1 MKRIFLLLTMAAVM
15 LSCEKNEMESP
26 YTTAAK
32 EIYNKYA
39 PRENLTVALLGEY
52 KGYNAVMLQAHTDEE
67 WQFICKEFDLDPEK
81 KMEEISSDIKGNW
94 FDDKD
99 TITEVFIEK
108 TLDTKGQ
115 WFDDKDTLQFE
126 GLGDL
131 LKMVMEEALDSFE
144 VEVKATADSSV
155 YSHFVDMKNEFE
167 SKMDKD
173 QLFDGEQQRMCRFD
187 VDTRTIWVYYYNS
200 FSDLNRIT
208 QDLIDTAGNDVMFHS
223 TFVQSSTTTT
233 L

>member
-67 WQFICKEFDLDPEK
+67 WQFICKEFDIYPEK
-81 KMEEISSDIKGNW
+81 KMEITSDTTEKL
-94 FDDKD
+94 FDD
-99 TITEVFIEK
+99 I
-108 TLDTKGQ
+108 
-115 WFDDKDTLQFE
+115 DTLQFE

-131 LKMVMEEALDSFE
+131 LKMVIEEAMDSLE
-144 VEVKATADSSV
+144 VEIRETADSSV
-155 YSHFVDMKNEFE
+155 YSNFVAKKKELED
-167 SKMDKD
+167 KMDN
-173 QLFDGEQQRMCRFD
+173 EQVFEDKPQRLCRYD
-187 VDTRTIWVYYYNS
+187 VDTRTIWVYYYDS
-200 FSDLNRIT
+200 FSALNRIT
-208 QDLIDTAGNDVMFHS
+208 QDLIDTSGKGEEFE
-223 TFVQSSTTTT
+223 QTTT

>member
-67 WQFICKEFDLDPEK
+67 WQFICKEFDIDPKK
-81 KMEEISSDIKGNW
+81 KMEITSDTTEKL
-94 FDDKD
+94 FDDM
-99 TITEVFIEK
+99 
-108 TLDTKGQ
+108 
-115 WFDDKDTLQFE
+115 DTLQFE

-131 LKMVMEEALDSFE
+131 LKMVMEKALDSFE

-155 YSHFVDMKNEFE
+155 YSHFVDMKKEFE
-167 SKMDKD
+167 GKMDKD
-173 QLFDGEQQRMCRFD
+173 QLFDGQEQSMCSYGCGR
-187 VDTRTIWVYYYNS
+187 RS
-200 FSDLNRIT
+200 LLRIR
-208 QDLIDTAGNDVMFHS
+208 QGYGQGRLRRGIA
-223 TFVQSSTTTT
+223 
-233 L
+233 

>member
-52 KGYNAVMLQAHTDEE
+52 KGYNAVMFQAHTDEE
-67 WQFICKEFDLDPEK
+67 WQFICKEFDIDPK
-81 KMEEISSDIKGNW
+81 QKME
-94 FDDKD
+94 
-99 TITEVFIEK
+99 T

-115 WFDDKDTLQFE
+115 LFDDKDTLQCE

-131 LKMVMEEALDSFE
+131 LKMVMEKALDSFE

-173 QLFDGEQQRMCRFD
+173 QLFDGEQQRMCRYD

-208 QDLIDTAGNDVMFHS
+208 QDLIDTGGRGVTFTQS
-223 TFVQSSTTTT
+223 TVVQSTTT

>member
-52 KGYNAVMLQAHTDEE
+52 KGYNAVMMQAHTDEE
-67 WQFICKEFDLDPEK
+67 WQFICKEFDIDPKK
-81 KMEEISSDIKGNW
+81 KME
-94 FDDKD
+94 
-99 TITEVFIEK
+99 T

-115 WFDDKDTLQFE
+115 LFDDKDTLQCE

-131 LKMVMEEALDSFE
+131 LKMVIEEAMDSLE
-144 VEVKATADSSV
+144 VEIRETADSSV
-155 YSHFVDMKNEFE
+155 YSNFVAKKKELED
-167 SKMDKD
+167 KMDN
-173 QLFDGEQQRMCRFD
+173 EQVFEDKPQRLCRYD
-187 VDTRTIWVYYYNS
+187 VDTRTIWVYYYDS
-200 FSDLNRIT
+200 FSALNRIT
-208 QDLIDTAGNDVMFHS
+208 QDLIDTSGKGEEFE
-223 TFVQSSTTTT
+223 QTTT

>member
-67 WQFICKEFDLDPEK
+67 WQFICKEFDIYPEK
-81 KMEEISSDIKGNW
+81 KMEITSDTTEKL
-94 FDDKD
+94 FDDM
-99 TITEVFIEK
+99 
-108 TLDTKGQ
+108 
-115 WFDDKDTLQFE
+115 DTLQFE

-131 LKMVMEEALDSFE
+131 LKMVMEKALDSFE

-155 YSHFVDMKNEFE
+155 YSHFVDMKKEFE
-167 SKMDKD
+167 GKMDKD
-173 QLFDGEQQRMCRFD
+173 QLFDGQEQSMCSYN

-208 QDLIDTAGNDVMFHS
+208 QDLIDTGGRGVTFTQS
-223 TFVQSSTTTT
+223 TVVQSTTT

>member
-1 MKRIFLLLTMAAVM
+1 M

-67 WQFICKEFDLDPEK
+67 WQFICKEFDIYPEK
-81 KMEEISSDIKGNW
+81 KMEITSDTTEKL
-94 FDDKD
+94 FDDM
-99 TITEVFIEK
+99 
-108 TLDTKGQ
+108 
-115 WFDDKDTLQFE
+115 DTLQFE

-131 LKMVMEEALDSFE
+131 LKMVMEKALDSFE

-155 YSHFVDMKNEFE
+155 YSHFVDMKKEFE
-167 SKMDKD
+167 GKMDKD
-173 QLFDGEQQRMCRFD
+173 QLFDGQEQSMCSYN

-208 QDLIDTAGNDVMFHS
+208 QDLIDTGGRGVTFTQS
-223 TFVQSSTTTT
+223 TVVQSTTT

>member
-52 KGYNAVMLQAHTDEE
+52 KGYNAVMMQAHTDEE

-81 KMEEISSDIKGNW
+81 KMEEISSDIKGN
-94 FDDKD
+94 
-99 TITEVFIEK
+99 
-108 TLDTKGQ
+108 

-173 QLFDGEQQRMCRFD
+173 QLFDGEQQRMCRYD

-223 TFVQSSTTTT
+223 TFVQSTTTTT

>member
-1 MKRIFLLLTMAAVM
+1 MKRIFLLLTMTAVM

-67 WQFICKEFDLDPEK
+67 WQFICKEFDIYPEK
-81 KMEEISSDIKGNW
+81 KMEITSDTTEKL
-94 FDDKD
+94 FDDM
-99 TITEVFIEK
+99 
-108 TLDTKGQ
+108 
-115 WFDDKDTLQFE
+115 DTLQFE

-131 LKMVMEEALDSFE
+131 LKMVMEKALDSFE

-155 YSHFVDMKNEFE
+155 YSHFVDMKKEFE
-167 SKMDKD
+167 GKMDKD
-173 QLFDGEQQRMCRFD
+173 QLFDGQEQSMCSYN

-208 QDLIDTAGNDVMFHS
+208 QDLIDTGGRGVTFTQS
-223 TFVQSSTTTT
+223 TVVQSTTT

>member
-1 MKRIFLLLTMAAVM
+1 MKRIFLLLMMAAVM

-52 KGYNAVMLQAHTDEE
+52 KGYNAVMLQAHTDKE

-99 TITEVFIEK
+99 T
-108 TLDTKGQ
+108 
-115 WFDDKDTLQFE
+115 LQFE

-131 LKMVMEEALDSFE
+131 LKMVMEKALDSFE

-173 QLFDGEQQRMCRFD
+173 QLFDGEQQRMCRYD

>member
-32 EIYNKYA
+32 EIYKKYA

-94 FDDKD
+94 F
-99 TITEVFIEK
+99 E
-108 TLDTKGQ
+108 
-115 WFDDKDTLQFE
+115 DKDTLQFE

-131 LKMVMEEALDSFE
+131 LKMVMEKALDSFE

-155 YSHFVDMKNEFE
+155 YSHFVDMKKEFE
-167 SKMDKD
+167 DKMDKD
-173 QLFDGEQQRMCRFD
+173 QLFDGQQQRMCRYD

-208 QDLIDTAGNDVMFHS
+208 QDLIDTGGRGVTFTQS
-223 TFVQSSTTTT
+223 TVVQSTTT

>member
-1 MKRIFLLLTMAAVM
+1 MKRIFLLLTMTAVM

-99 TITEVFIEK
+99 S
-108 TLDTKGQ
+108 
-115 WFDDKDTLQFE
+115 LQFE

-131 LKMVMEEALDSFE
+131 LKMVMEKALDSFE

-155 YSHFVDMKNEFE
+155 YSHFVDMKKEFE
-167 SKMDKD
+167 GKMDKD
-173 QLFDGEQQRMCRFD
+173 QLFDGQEQSMCSYN

-208 QDLIDTAGNDVMFHS
+208 QDLIDTGGRGVTFTQS
-223 TFVQSSTTTT
+223 TVVQSTTT

>member
-15 LSCEKNEMESP
+15 LSCGRKEVETP

-32 EIYNKYA
+32 EIYKKYA
-39 PRENLTVALLGEY
+39 PQENLTVALLGEY

-67 WQFICKEFDLDPEK
+67 WQFICKEFDIDPEK
-81 KMEEISSDIKGNW
+81 KMETTS
-94 FDDKD
+94 
-99 TITEVFIEK
+99 
-108 TLDTKGQ
+108 DTKGK

-131 LKMVMEEALDSFE
+131 LKIIIETALDSAE
-144 VEVKATADSSV
+144 VEIKETADSSV
-155 YSHFVDMKNEFE
+155 YSNFVAKKKELEDR
-167 SKMDKD
+167 MDND
-173 QLFDGEQQRMCRFD
+173 QLFDGEQRRICSYK
-187 VDTRTIWVYYYNS
+187 VETRTIWVYYYNS

-208 QDLIDTAGNDVMFHS
+208 KYMIDTGGKGKEFE
-223 TFVQSSTTTT
+223 QTTT

>member
-67 WQFICKEFDLDPEK
+67 WQFICKEFDIYPEK
-81 KMEEISSDIKGNW
+81 KMEITSDTTEKL
-94 FDDKD
+94 FDDM
-99 TITEVFIEK
+99 
-108 TLDTKGQ
+108 
-115 WFDDKDTLQFE
+115 DTLQFE

-131 LKMVMEEALDSFE
+131 LKMVMEKALDSFE

-155 YSHFVDMKNEFE
+155 YSHFVDMKKEFE

-173 QLFDGEQQRMCRFD
+173 QLFDGQEQSMCSYN

-208 QDLIDTAGNDVMFHS
+208 QDLIDTGGRGVTFTQS
-223 TFVQSSTTTT
+223 TVVQSTTT

>member
-67 WQFICKEFDLDPEK
+67 WQFICKEFDIDPKK
-81 KMEEISSDIKGNW
+81 KMETTS
-94 FDDKD
+94 
-99 TITEVFIEK
+99 
-108 TLDTKGQ
+108 DTKGQ
-115 WFDDKDTLQFE
+115 WFDDKDTLQCE
-126 GLGDL
+126 GLGDI
-131 LKMVMEEALDSFE
+131 LKMVIEEALDSFE

-155 YSHFVDMKNEFE
+155 YSHFVDMKKEFE

-173 QLFDGEQQRMCRFD
+173 QLFDGEQQRMCRYD

-208 QDLIDTAGNDVMFHS
+208 QDLIDTGGRGVTFTQS
-223 TFVQSSTTTT
+223 TVVQSTTT

>member
-15 LSCEKNEMESP
+15 LSCERKEVETP

-32 EIYNKYA
+32 EIYKKYA

-67 WQFICKEFDLDPEK
+67 WQFICKEFDIDPEK
-81 KMEEISSDIKGNW
+81 KMETTS
-94 FDDKD
+94 
-99 TITEVFIEK
+99 
-108 TLDTKGQ
+108 DTKGK

-131 LKMVMEEALDSFE
+131 LKIIIETALDSAE
-144 VEVKATADSSV
+144 VEIKETADSSV
-155 YSHFVDMKNEFE
+155 YSNFVAKKKEWEDMMDNEQAFE
-167 SKMDKD
+167 DKP
-173 QLFDGEQQRMCRFD
+173 QELCRYD
-187 VDTRTIWVYYYNS
+187 VETRTIWVYYYNS
-200 FSDLNRIT
+200 FSALNRIT
-208 QDLIDTAGNDVMFHS
+208 QDLIDTAGKGEEIE
-223 TFVQSSTTTT
+223 QTTT